1 MSASAAREVVIGTRG
16 SALALAQTQLVC
28 QDLQARHPAL
38 RLRVERITTTGDAR
52 ADQPLSQ
59 LERGMFVTE
68 IESALRDGRI
78 DAAVHSAKD
87 LPSTLAADLTL
98 AALLPR
104 ADARDVVVSR
114 AGALRAL
121 PPGSRVGTSS
131 PRRACQIRGWRPDLE
146 TVDIRG
152 NVDTRL
158 RKLASGEYDAIVL
171 AAAGLARLGRIGEAT
186 EWLAQE
192 EFIPCVGQGALAI
205 ETRAGDAEVIELVRV
220 LEHAPTRAAVVAERA
235 FLAELGAGCR
245 AAAAAH
251 ATLDGEMLTVR
262 AMIGDSA
269 GRQVR
274 GVVTGA
280 VSSSAHLGRELAL
293 ELLSTGGA
301 EFLAPRESALAS
313 LRVAIT
319 RPASQSRELAALL
332 RARGAEPIACP
343 TIEIRSVGDTSEL
356 DAALLELPRY
366 DWMAFTSANAV
377 RAVADRLDA
386 LSMSVTPATRMAAVG
401 GATARELDRR
411 IRKAD
416 VVPPPPPR
424 AATAHALGD
433 ALPATSGQRVLFP
446 RGDIASGDLAGRL
459 RQRGVHVDDPVVYRT
474 VRAPNADELAGLVR
488 DGRVDAIIFTSPS
501 SVRFARGLVTTVRA
515 AERGGWVAPT
525 IVCIGPTTARAAR
538 DAGLEPHV
546 VAETQ
551 SVGGIVEALER
562 WYASRPASRL
572 APV

>member
-1 MSASAAREVVIGTRG
+1 MSGPAARELVIGTRG

-38 RLRVERITTTGDAR
+38 RLRVEHITTTGDAR
-52 ADQPLSQ
+52 ADVPLSQ

-87 LPSTLAADLTL
+87 LPSTLAADFTL

-158 RKLASGEYDAIVL
+158 RKLANGEYDAIVL
-171 AAAGLARLGRIGEAT
+171 AAAGLQRLGRIGEAT

-192 EFIPCVGQGALAI
+192 EFIPCVGQGALAL

-245 AAAAAH
+245 VAAAAH
-251 ATLDGEMLTVR
+251 ATLEREMLTVR

-274 GVVTGA
+274 GMVTGA

-386 LSMSVTPATRMAAVG
+386 LSMSVTPATRMATVG
-401 GATARELDRR
+401 GATARELERR

-416 VVPPPPPR
+416 VGPASPR

-488 DGRVDAIIFTSPS
+488 DDRVDAIIFTSPS

-515 AERGGWVAPT
+515 AERGGAPT
-525 IVCIGPTTARAAR
+525 LVCIGPTTARAAR

-562 WYASRPASRL
+562 WYASRQASRL